1 MQTNPDQEDFD
12 VTIVAYADGHD
23 PNAIRTVHNSMVPLA
38 YDCVLLHS
46 QKSLGIKSFPIPGRS
61 HSPPHDDTATTFPVN
76 IALLCY
82 NGCPSA
88 VVMRNEYPNTKLND
102 LYTAIKDLWI
112 DRLSYSTGKTSVACF
127 DKDAIYHRIS
137 SLPGASGGPI
147 LDVTGKLI
155 GISRSLLSIIMSRIA
170 FARSIRASSYR
181 PYQMD
186 R

>member
-1 MQTNPDQEDFD
+1 MQTNPDREDFD

-23 PNAIRTVHNSMVPLA
+23 PNTIRTVHNSMVPLA

-46 QKSLGIKSFPIPGRS
+46 QKSLGINSFPIPGRS
-61 HSPPHDDTATTFPVN
+61 HSPPHNDASTTFPVN

-82 NGCPSA
+82 NGYPSA
-88 VVMRNEYPNTKLND
+88 DMMREEYPNTKTGD

-112 DRLSYSTGKTSVACF
+112 DRLSYSTGKTTVAHF

-137 SLPGASGGPI
+137 SLPGALGGPI
-147 LDVTGKLI
+147 LDANGKFI
-155 GISRSLLSIIMSRIA
+155 GMSHSLLSIVMGRIT
-170 FARSIRASSYR
+170 FTRSIRASSGR
-181 PYQMD
+181 SYQVD